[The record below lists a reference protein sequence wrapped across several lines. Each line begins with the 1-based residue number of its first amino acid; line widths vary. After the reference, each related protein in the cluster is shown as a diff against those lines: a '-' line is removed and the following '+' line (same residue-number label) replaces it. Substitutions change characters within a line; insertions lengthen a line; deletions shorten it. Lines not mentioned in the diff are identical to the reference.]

1 MKIKLQCEL
10 DFMTIFWLRKPIQAP
25 SDVSNIWPN
34 HNPQLQ
40 QNNHSIT
47 FPLKQEFCD
56 SSGAVVIDLPLLN
69 VSLTFPA
76 VSLMKQCQI
85 WGDIKNRRT
94 SEGGDVF
101 YQSVVYVS
109 LESVSV
115 CVRIDVSGC
124 VRTLLCMLLMPM
136 TQALAGIH
144 CETQPEPLASTTHHC
159 LNIHSVIHLPGKAR
173 LDHLLRS
180 LIRSIAG

>member
-1 MKIKLQCEL
+1 MKIKLQCGL
-10 DFMTIFWLRKPIQAP
+10 DFMTIFWLRKPIQSP
-25 SDVSNIWPN
+25 SDASNMWPN
-34 HNPQLQ
+34 HIPQLQ

-47 FPLKQEFCD
+47 FPLKQEFCV

-69 VSLTFPA
+69 VSLTFLA
-76 VSLMKQCQI
+76 AGLMKQCQI
-85 WGDIKNRRT
+85 WGDIENRRT
-94 SEGGDVF
+94 SGGGDVF
-101 YQSVVYVS
+101 YQSVS

-136 TQALAGIH
+136 TQALVGIH
-144 CETQPEPLASTTHHC
+144 CETQLEPLASTTHNC
-159 LNIHSVIHLPGKAR
+159 SNIHSVIHLPGKAR
-173 LDHLLRS
+173 LDHLLRL